1 MRTTKL
7 VFFAVIGLAMLEFSL
22 GQACN
27 SVAAT
32 TAPKTSHA
40 SPKIASPAK
49 KIAKKSHAVVRSH
62 KSGSSLNGVAV
73 VYSDRL
79 NGRKTAS
86 GQRFSQ
92 KQLTAAHRTLPLGTK
107 VRVTNVR
114 NQQSV
119 DVVINDRGP
128 WHAGRIIDLSA
139 AAAAQVGMHKTGK
152 ALVKLE
158 ILNESAVNNS

>member
-1 MRTTKL
+1 M
-7 VFFAVIGLAMLEFSL
+7 
-22 GQACN
+22 
-27 SVAAT
+27 
-32 TAPKTSHA
+32 
-40 SPKIASPAK
+40 
-49 KIAKKSHAVVRSH
+49 
-62 KSGSSLNGVAV
+62 AV

>member
-1 MRTTKL
+1 MRTTTL
-7 VFFAVIGLAMLEFSL
+7 VFWAVIGLAMIVFSI
-22 GQACN
+22 GQPCY

-32 TAPKTSHA
+32 TASKTSHA
-40 SPKIASPAK
+40 SLKIISSSAKSSPAM
-49 KIAKKSHAVVRSH
+49 
-62 KSGSSLNGVAV
+62 NGVAV
-73 VYSDRL
+73 RYSDKL

-92 KQLTAAHRTLPLGTK
+92 DRLTAAHRTLPLGTK

-114 NQQSV
+114 SGQSV

-128 WHAGRIIDLSA
+128 WHADRIIDLSA
-139 AAAAQVGMHKTGK
+139 AAAAQIGMLKAGK

-158 ILNESAVNNS
+158 ILSPSTAIKS

>member
-1 MRTTKL
+1 MRTKL
-7 VFFAVIGLAMLEFSL
+7 IFLAIVGLAMIEFSI
-22 GQACN
+22 GQPCY

-40 SPKIASPAK
+40 SPKTVSSPT
-49 KIAKKSHAVVRSH
+49 KSNSAM
-62 KSGSSLNGVAV
+62 NGVAV

-79 NGRKTAS
+79 NGHKTAS

-92 KQLTAAHRTLPLGTK
+92 RRLTAAHRTLPLGTK

-114 NQQSV
+114 SKQSV

-139 AAAAQVGMHKTGK
+139 AAAAQVGMHKTGT

-158 ILNESAVNNS
+158 ILSRSAANNS